1 MSPRTLPVLTLVTL
15 LAAFGAACDSSSES
29 TEESSSSSSS
39 SSSRRSKARASS
51 EPSPAARAE
60 ATKIFETRCTPCHG
74 ATGAGDGP
82 TSKGLTPQP
91 RNLREAAFQTKVDD
105 AYLEK
110 VIQFGGAAVGKSP
123 AMPPNPDLADKP
135 EVLKALRAHV
145 RSLRAN

>member
-1 MSPRTLPVLTLVTL
+1 
-15 LAAFGAACDSSSES
+15 
-29 TEESSSSSSS
+29 
-39 SSSRRSKARASS
+39 
-51 EPSPAARAE
+51 
-60 ATKIFETRCTPCHG
+60 
-74 ATGAGDGP
+74 
-82 TSKGLTPQP
+82 LTPQP
-91 RNLREAAFQTKVDD
+91 RNLRDAAFQTKVDD